1 MCTLKSDLPWSGC
14 ICSLSQANVSV
25 SKPSTHLS
33 QFYQKATCFDVYWK
47 YVPILHIIQ
56 CSCISPHSWSRLR
69 ITFLWI
75 VPSLSKW
82 AQPSTL
88 VRNYPGIGST
98 STFHMQCFLFFILKK
113 VHVVH
118 FRVYNVTSICK
129 DNSWYINWITNIVHI
144 LILLD
149 CYDYGSATSYRID
162 CLHVCCPIS
171 VK

>member
-1 MCTLKSDLPWSGC
+1 MYLHSAACPRLMN
-14 ICSLSQANVSV
+14 LSQNVH
-25 SKPSTHLS
+25 PPTPTIWYDMYPTA
-33 QFYQKATCFDVYWK
+33 F
-47 YVPILHIIQ
+47 IIQ
-56 CSCISPHSWSRLR
+56 VAPGRRGSDPPRLLVTS
-69 ITFLWI
+69 IW
-75 VPSLSKW
+75 VVHSLSKW
-82 AQPSTL
+82 TQLSTL
-88 VRNYPGIGST
+88 VRNSPGTGST